1 MLCMPVTHHAIA
13 RMQQRAVRPEIVDY
27 LLDFGR
33 CEHHHY
39 GALLYYFD
47 RRGRERVLRVAG
59 HDAYRRMEHALD
71 AYVVVS
77 GDGELVTV
85 GHRYKRINHH

>member
-1 MLCMPVTHHAIA
+1 MLSMPVTHHAVA

-33 CEHHHY
+33 CEHHQR
-39 GALLYYFD
+39 GAQLYYLD
-47 RRGRERVLRVAG
+47 RRGRECVRRVAG
-59 HDAYRRMEHALD
+59 SDAYRRMEHALD

-77 GDGELVTV
+77 GDGELITV
-85 GHRYKRINHH
+85 GHRYKRISHY